1 MIELGGL
8 YYKLCL
14 VDTCIIS
21 ELLKFKEELGSFIVP
36 KFLQEQRL
44 FCYSIKNIEEMEI
57 CKDIFEEFISY
68 TSIMPTILLKT
79 DEMLLDEEINN
90 YENDNYKIDPILIFV
105 NMLKGADYYKEFK
118 DIFTQNIISENFK
131 RNRDL
136 KPFVLNAMVKKSNS
150 YPSENIFL
158 EKRYINNWLTS
169 EMHNILFG
177 IYKEFVDNKIKLR
190 EPLNYDKFLSLKSM
204 TLIRFYK
211 FYLKHRKPKPSDVN
225 DVYISSAFPYVDSVF
240 LEKDMTNQILQI
252 KNKHNFYKE
261 LEILKLSDF
270 VS

>member
-1 MIELGGL
+1 MIKLGGK

-21 ELLKFKEELGSFIVP
+21 ELLKFKKKIGSYIVP
-36 KFLQEQRL
+36 KFIQEQRL
-44 FCYSIKNIEEMEI
+44 FCYSIKNIEELEI

-79 DEMLLDEEINN
+79 DGMLLDEEINN
-90 YENDNYKIDPILIFV
+90 YENDNYKIDPILLFV
-105 NMLKGADYYKEFK
+105 NMLKGADYYKEFR
-118 DIFTQNIISENFK
+118 DIFTHKIIADNFS

-136 KPFVLNAMVKKSNS
+136 KPFVFDALKKKSNN
-150 YPSENIFL
+150 YPSENIFF
-158 EKRYINNWLTS
+158 EKRFINNWLTS
-169 EMHNILFG
+169 EMHNILYD
-177 IYKEFVDNKIKLR
+177 IYKEFVNNKIKSK
-190 EPLNYDKFLSLKSM
+190 EPINYNKFLSLKSM

-211 FYLKHRKPKPSDVN
+211 FYMKHRKPKTSDIN
-225 DVYISSAFPYVDSVF
+225 DIYISSTFPYVDTVF

-252 KNKHNFYKE
+252 QNKHNFYRE
-261 LEILKLSDF
+261 LEILKLKDF